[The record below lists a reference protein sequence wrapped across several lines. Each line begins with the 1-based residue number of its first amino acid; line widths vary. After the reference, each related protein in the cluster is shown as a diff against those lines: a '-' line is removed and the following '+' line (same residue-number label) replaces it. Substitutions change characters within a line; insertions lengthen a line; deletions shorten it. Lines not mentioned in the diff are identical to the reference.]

1 MCIVN
6 LFKENQGQN
15 RSLNFKLGEEKLV
28 EQMIIF
34 TKEKQKEFKIRLANM
49 KNKNIFEFL
58 ESRKGNEN
66 VNNNLLNSSSHLLLN
81 SRENNLRVSFNN
93 INHNDSEIILN
104 KSQALYNKNKL
115 STVQSRYNEMEDED
129 SDNKRPQTNLQLS
142 NEIMNKIDDNNKN
155 LIFVITDFIG
165 NEKISIEAIFNEIEN
180 DKVTKYLILENI
192 SKYKISSE

>member
-115 STVQSRYNEMEDED
+115 STVQSRNNEMEDED